1 MKVLSISTDRKLF
14 ENGSPVQ
21 VRNIEYASKM
31 KELHVVVFSLK
42 KLGLK
47 PQKIGNLFIYPTSSL
62 SRWLYVF
69 GAYYLAKK
77 IVAENGFLPGE
88 SVIST
93 QDPFETGLVGFYL
106 KKKFKLPLQL
116 QSHTDFF
123 SPLFGKTLLNKIRL
137 FIVKKIISTA
147 DGFRVVNQSVGLSI
161 TKHFPNLSIK
171 PETLPVFV
179 DTQKIMDAVP
189 KRDIKK
195 DFPQFKFII
204 FMASRITPEK
214 NLDTAIHVLNKIV
227 EQFSYVGLVIA
238 GEGEEKVNLEN
249 LARKLGVADKVVFI
263 GWQDDLVSY
272 YKTADVFLLTSE
284 YEGYGMTLIEAGAS
298 GSAIVTTKV
307 GVADTD
313 LFVNGKNSY
322 VCPPWDT
329 ECLFHSVLGLIM
341 DDKKRELFKQEMQ
354 DSIRKISITKE
365 EYIAKYVSL
374 LQNLSE
380 K

>member
-1 MKVLSISTDRKLF
+1 M
-14 ENGSPVQ
+14 
-21 VRNIEYASKM
+21 
-31 KELHVVVFSLK
+31 
-42 KLGLK
+42 
-47 PQKIGNLFIYPTSSL
+47 
-62 SRWLYVF
+62 
-69 GAYYLAKK
+69 
-77 IVAENGFLPGE
+77 
-88 SVIST
+88 
-93 QDPFETGLVGFYL
+93 
-106 KKKFKLPLQL
+106 
-116 QSHTDFF
+116 
-123 SPLFGKTLLNKIRL
+123 
-137 FIVKKIISTA
+137 
-147 DGFRVVNQSVGLSI
+147 GLSI